1 MDQGG
6 AAATVG
12 TVTRAAGTRTRL
24 ALAVSR
30 RFRLTLLLLV
40 LWFGALPLAYV
51 VRYPEPISFGQALHH
66 VYFLLFG
73 QPSLAYVDDWI
84 VEGMN
89 LLIPPI
95 GIVTVVDGAVRF
107 SYLFQARARAE
118 REWVEVLAESLRG
131 HVVVCGAGRVG
142 YRVALELRKLGREV
156 VVAEKRADAPCAQVL
171 RDEGVPVLFE
181 DIRNP
186 GALVRLNVAHAESIV
201 CATDDDL
208 ANLNAALD
216 ARRLA
221 PGIRIVL
228 RLFDD
233 DLVARVRDNFQAEA
247 FSTSALAAPDLALA
261 ALDPRIVHSFQL
273 GAHLMVVSRFF
284 VWTPLATLT
293 LSQLRD
299 RFGGLALSMRRGAA
313 AEVLHPPGAT
323 QLQAGDEVV
332 VQCRYEE
339 YVALRAFTGESKAPL
354 AATAAAA
361 AASVA
366 APAARGGT

>member
-1 MDQGG
+1 MTAG
-6 AAATVG
+6 ALAGSRRTAA
-12 TVTRAAGTRTRL
+12 RSSGTRTRL
-24 ALAVSR
+24 ALAVAR
-30 RFRLTLLLLV
+30 RFRLTMLLLV
-40 LWFGALPLAYV
+40 LWFGALPLVFV
-51 VRYPEPISFGQALHH
+51 VRYPEPISYGEALHH

-156 VVAEKRADAPCAQVL
+156 VVAEKSAAAPCAQVL
-171 RDEGVPVLFE
+171 RDEGVPVLIE

-186 GALVRLNVAHAESIV
+186 GALVRLNVAHAEAIV
-201 CATDDDL
+201 CATNDDL

-221 PGIRIVL
+221 PGIRVVL

-273 GAHLMVVSRFF
+273 GEHLMVVSRF
-284 VWTPLATLT
+284 VVGAPLAALT

-323 QLQAGDEVV
+323 QLEPADEVV

-339 YVALRAFTGESKAPL
+339 YVALRAFTGEAKAPL
-354 AATAAAA
+354 ALAA
-361 AASVA
+361 AASSA
-366 APAARGGT
+366 ATAARSGA